1 MSKNAAAKTPVIEQI
16 ANLSMKLSQPYL
28 AEYGATTSRHDF
40 TQRQLLTCL
49 VLRVYLKTTYR
60 GVLDV
65 LATSDR
71 LRQCLG
77 LEGKMPHYTTL
88 QKFSARSNVVEIV
101 QKVVARI
108 GQQALPLENGEV
120 AMDGTGLSRRTASEY
135 FSRRSGKKIRGWVKL
150 SAIVLC
156 GSLLPLAFVV
166 DLKPTNDR
174 KHAQELLTQVQA
186 LGTLTKL
193 YADKGYDCED
203 IHVQC
208 REKLGVESFIPPIQR
223 RPDGKIGG
231 KWRAQMTPEKL
242 KAAKFGRRWT
252 VESYFSALK
261 KTMGSAV
268 SARNPKQML
277 VEAALKVLVYAFRR

>member
-166 DLKPTNDR
+166 
-174 KHAQELLTQVQA
+174 
-186 LGTLTKL
+186 
-193 YADKGYDCED
+193 
-203 IHVQC
+203 
-208 REKLGVESFIPPIQR
+208 
-223 RPDGKIGG
+223 
-231 KWRAQMTPEKL
+231 
-242 KAAKFGRRWT
+242 
-252 VESYFSALK
+252 
-261 KTMGSAV
+261 
-268 SARNPKQML
+268 
-277 VEAALKVLVYAFRR
+277 